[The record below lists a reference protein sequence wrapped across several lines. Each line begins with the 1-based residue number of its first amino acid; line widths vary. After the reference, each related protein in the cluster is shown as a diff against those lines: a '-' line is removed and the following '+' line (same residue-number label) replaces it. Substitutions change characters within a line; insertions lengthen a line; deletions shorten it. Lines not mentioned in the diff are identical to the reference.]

1 MRKQTS
7 QTFKQFPKIK
17 SQITTEDTQRWTL
30 NATSSVEGQWWVKL
44 GPALRFLKDSLVA
57 VNVRCTCFTAICATS
72 SSVNRYQS
80 PQTRLLSP
88 VKTHTMTRSSQRDD
102 HQDVV
107 KKPQLQSG
115 HQLQEILDADG
126 TGSVSDVSP
135 TLHAQLECFTL
146 FTGPVSP
153 NAAFVPSEAK
163 TQRIFL
169 RLFQSF
175 HLLLCTHKLLL
186 YLCLFTLQRSFQYL
200 YNNLRCLK
208 PSLDTVKSNWAAE
221 LVPLPLKI
229 AGCSQ

>member
-1 MRKQTS
+1 MCDSPALQPFVPPRALSTDTS
-7 QTFKQFPKIK
+7 HPKPDCSLQWKHTPWPDHRSVMIIRMWWR
-17 SQITTEDTQRWTL
+17 SL
-30 NATSSVEGQWWVKL
+30 NFRVDTSSRRSWTQ
-44 GPALRFLKDSLVA
+44 
-57 VNVRCTCFTAICATS
+57 TAQ
-72 SSVNRYQS
+72 VQS
-80 PQTRLLSP
+80 PTSVRRF
-88 VKTHTMTRSSQRDD
+88 THSW
-102 HQDVV
+102 VV
-107 KKPQLQSG
+107 
-115 HQLQEILDADG
+115 
-126 TGSVSDVSP
+126 
-135 TLHAQLECFTL
+135 ECFTL